1 MNLLTKSPH
10 SANTLAHTQNATHAQ
25 VGIFNCDGNPGQK
38 WTVDAK
44 TSRITSAAT
53 NPSGRCMCNG
63 DDAGSSTVNVYSDL
77 PTVELFVNDV
87 SVGRQL
93 LTGPTD
99 GWGPS
104 WATFNTG
111 HFVAGDLRAV
121 AYDENNVS
129 KATHIVCVFRIAF
142 SFGLFLFS
150 SFVRQ

>member
-1 MNLLTKSPH
+1 
-10 SANTLAHTQNATHAQ
+10 
-25 VGIFNCDGNPGQK
+25 
-38 WTVDAK
+38 
-44 TSRITSAAT
+44 
-53 NPSGRCMCNG
+53 MCNG

-87 SVGRQL
+87 SVGRQV
-93 LTGPTD
+93 LTCPTD

-111 HFVAGDLRAV
+111 RVFAGDLRAV

-142 SFGLFLFS
+142 YLGCFCFVLFGK
-150 SFVRQ
+150 